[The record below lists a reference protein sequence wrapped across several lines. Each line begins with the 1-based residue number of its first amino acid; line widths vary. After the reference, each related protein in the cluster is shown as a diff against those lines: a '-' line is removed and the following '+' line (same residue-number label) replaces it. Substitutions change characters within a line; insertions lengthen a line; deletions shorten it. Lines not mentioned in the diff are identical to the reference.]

1 MALFRQGTLPMLE
14 EQPHIKDAISRLI
27 VEMVKREWPQ
37 QWPSFLDEMNVL
49 CNTGP
54 AQTELALLIFRR
66 LAEDVAVLQ
75 VSFQKGFLGNKIF
88 N

>member
-27 VEMVKREWPQ
+27 VKREWPQ
-37 QWPSFLDEMNVL
+37 QWPSFLEEMNVL

-75 VSFQKGFLGNKIF
+75 VSFQKGFLGNIIF

>member
-1 MALFRQGTLPMLE
+1 MALVRQGTLPMLE
-14 EQPHIKDAISRLI
+14 EQPHIKDAISRLV

-37 QWPSFLDEMNVL
+37 QWPSFLDEMNEL

-54 AQTELALLIFRR
+54 TQAELALLIFRR

-75 VSFQKGFLGNKIF
+75 V
-88 N
+88 